1 VEFKQ
6 FRVFSKLTRFE
17 TKVSACPLPCEALCW
32 FIPNTGEVRTG
43 VARHQRVRGTQ
54 VENVRAALDC
64 EQVRDL
70 LLALC
75 VKLGFCLPPSEQEW
89 IVSEPPLT
97 VYDFTDAVFVGEGLD
112 PATADKTLLNRV
124 RMIVAA
130 AFATSKELVNGK
142 T

>member
-1 VEFKQ
+1 
-6 FRVFSKLTRFE
+6 
-17 TKVSACPLPCEALCW
+17 
-32 FIPNTGEVRTG
+32 
-43 VARHQRVRGTQ
+43 
-54 VENVRAALDC
+54 
-64 EQVRDL
+64 
-70 LLALC
+70 
-75 VKLGFCLPPSEQEW
+75 
-89 IVSEPPLT
+89 LT